1 MCYAPWKHLT
11 STVTAAKDNN
21 DSNTMAISN
30 EVGALPIR
38 FLLFKLM
45 FMSGVVK
52 IQANCPTWNNLTAL
66 EYHFATQCLPG
77 PFAWYAHQLHPFLLR
92 LSVAMTFLIEIQGAG
107 LLIFWGGSLRR
118 IGAWMQILL
127 QVMIILSGNYNFFN
141 VLTILLCL
149 PCLEGNLSGTSV
161 ASDGIRKRNFSRNYM
176 DVSISL
182 AYFAWSFAT
191 MFDIQKVQVGIETQ
205 ITIVLSWTKSF
216 CEVVI
221 EYCVPAVIAL
231 VYIQLGYNFISM
243 RKKRISAL
251 FHVAACAACHF

>member
-1 MCYAPWKHLT
+1 MLSYAAFWSLPFSLSILLTHNDSGFVHHGFLFIFIAILYSFLVQLGGTFYSFQWDSLLLETGWLVSMCYAPWKHLT

-107 LLIFWGGSLRR
+107 LLIFWGGSLRQR
-118 IGAWMQILL
+118 
-127 QVMIILSGNYNFFN
+127 
-141 VLTILLCL
+141 
-149 PCLEGNLSGTSV
+149 
-161 ASDGIRKRNFSRNYM
+161 R
-176 DVSISL
+176 
-182 AYFAWSFAT
+182 
-191 MFDIQKVQVGIETQ
+191 
-205 ITIVLSWTKSF
+205 
-216 CEVVI
+216 
-221 EYCVPAVIAL
+221 
-231 VYIQLGYNFISM
+231 
-243 RKKRISAL
+243 
-251 FHVAACAACHF
+251 